1 MKIFGIGIDS
11 IEIRRLRTILRKKE
25 DRFILNT
32 FTKIERDYCFSYS
45 DPAPHFAGTFAA
57 KEAVQKASDDPR
69 SLQKIEI
76 RRKKNGKPEVWLNKK
91 RSKSFLV
98 SITHNESIASAI
110 ALRQ

>member
-32 FTKIERDYCFSYS
+32 FTKIEREYCFSYR
-45 DPAPHFAGTFAA
+45 DAAPHFAGTFAA
-57 KEAVQKASDDPR
+57 KEAVQKAADDPR
-69 SLQKIEI
+69 PLQKIEI